1 MKHAASNI
9 LYSARLVGLY
19 WLDCWCVSILIH
31 SHRLKS
37 NSPCR
42 VFESLDRP
50 DQTRLDLVG
59 VYTPLQSTGHD
70 FLHQF
75 LLLLLLLV
83 YSPGWT
89 LASSKIIPHSSRSCD
104 SRLQFLTPKFLR
116 ASSID
121 SRHLHLGF
129 PTCQVPCGLC
139 RVSFLQGSSSGRV
152 LSFYLGNI

>member
-1 MKHAASNI
+1 MQHQIFFILQDSWASSGWTAGVCAFSYTATDLSQTVPAAY
-9 LYSARLVGLY
+9 L
-19 WLDCWCVSILIH
+19 
-31 SHRLKS
+31 
-37 NSPCR
+37 R
-42 VFESLDRP
+42 VWIGPTRSDSTHLEC
-50 DQTRLDLVG
+50 THHYNRLDTIS
-59 VYTPLQSTGHD
+59 YISFFFFFFFFWHYNPR
-70 FLHQF
+70 
-75 LLLLLLLV
+75 
-83 YSPGWT
+83 WT

-104 SRLQFLTPKFLR
+104 SRLQFFTPKFLR